1 MLTLKR
7 TLCLGLV
14 AALAAPLFAKS
25 DIGDPAAPLKVKEW
39 IQGEPIEIPNA
50 DATPTPQTDPQDDR
64 PVMVVEF
71 WATWCPP
78 CVESIPHL
86 SSLQK
91 KYGDKVAIIGVTS
104 EDAGTVKPFVKEKG
118 DKMNYR
124 VVIDDD
130 GKTAAGYMEAYGAR
144 GIPHA
149 FIVNREG
156 HVVWQGHPLSES
168 FDPTLE
174 RVIKQGMTVKQA
186 KQFAAEEQQRE
197 EQLMALMEKG
207 NAYIN
212 LAADPETTPE
222 ALNKAGAVFLD
233 AAKDEPAVLASFAEF
248 LLSVDRSMIPHHDVA
263 FIEKVAHTALKRE
276 QGDKT
281 GLRITYAN
289 ALKANGKPEQGAEQ
303 LQKAIAEAEDA
314 EMKAQ
319 LEKML
324 ANFRA
329 AA

>member
-1 MLTLKR
+1 MSMLKR

-14 AALAAPLFAKS
+14 AALAAPVFAKGE
-25 DIGDPAAPLKVKEW
+25 IGDPAAPLKVKEW
-39 IQGEPIEIPNA
+39 IQGEPVEIPKP
-50 DATPTPQTDPQDDR
+50 DTTPQPQAAKKNDQ
-64 PVMVVEF
+64 PVVVVEF

-91 KYGDKVAIIGVTS
+91 KYGDKVAIIGVTA
-104 EDAGTVKPFVKEKG
+104 EDPATVKPFVKKKG

-130 GKTAAGYMEAYGAR
+130 GKTAAGYMEPYGAR

-174 RVIKQGMTVKQA
+174 RVVKDGMTVKQA
-186 KQFAAEEQQRE
+186 KQLAAEEQKRE
-197 EQLMALMEKG
+197 AQLMALMDKG
-207 NAYIN
+207 NTYIN
-212 LAADPETTPE
+212 LAADAETKPA
-222 ALNKAGAVFLD
+222 ALNKAGEEFLA

-248 LLSVDRSMIPHHDVA
+248 LLNVDRSMLAHHDPA

-303 LQKAIAEAEDA
+303 LQKAIAEAEDDD
-314 EMKAQ
+314 MKAQ

-324 ANFRA
+324 ADFREA
-329 AA
+329 A